1 MGPRILILFFLQ
13 EISFRPYSNHLK
25 YWSDPSGL
33 TRENRQKPPILALF
47 CINYVIKFGDSPR
60 LARKYNIMKVQTI
73 LNKKVEKPVQ
83 ASTCQGI
90 FNFDRKFSFCHFSK

>member
-1 MGPRILILFFLQ
+1 MGPRILIIFLQ

-25 YWSDPSGL
+25 YCSNPSGL
-33 TRENRQKPPILALF
+33 TRRNRQKRPILALF

-83 ASTCQGI
+83 ASTGQGI
-90 FNFDRKFSFCHFSK
+90 FNFH